1 MRDRVERA
9 RVARLA
15 TVAADNRPH
24 LVPISFVLEGDVLY
38 SAVDRK
44 PKRSPNL
51 KRIENVRAN
60 PHVSVI
66 VDHYDDDWTQLW
78 WVRLDGRARVLT
90 EGAERERA
98 LALLAAKYPQ
108 YSADT
113 PDGPVLAIDIE
124 RRRSWAHGDSR
135 P

>member
-15 TVAADNRPH
+15 TVGAGNRPH
-24 LVPISFVLEGDVLY
+24 VVPICFVLEGDVLY

-60 PHVSVI
+60 PYVSVL
-66 VDHYDDDWTQLW
+66 VDHYDEDWTQLW

-113 PDGPVLAIDIE
+113 PDGPVLAIDVE
-124 RRRSWAHGDSR
+124 RRRSWAYGDSR